1 MFSTYQDKNMTKKKD
16 FLSALS
22 EQVEAKNQG
31 KVDRIRTIDDYRPIE
46 KRTDAEDDF
55 AIPEAKETPS
65 ETIKEEPA
73 AVPQEE
79 PAAVTREEP
88 AAVPQEEEEDSGRPA
103 SFTQETFHRIE
114 KPQRTLSKTGI
125 AVIAVLALLAAG
137 LIYWFGFAPK
147 ITMPEFAGKSISEVS
162 SWARQNKIANTSI
175 ATVEE
180 YSLEYPDDTIISQT
194 VSAGKKIKADTPIT
208 LTVSKGPDPDEKIDF
223 PDIRNMTLSELQEW
237 KDENQLLKTK
247 ITTQYSTTVEN
258 GNVISYDLKNV
269 SESDFTR
276 GTTLSIVCSK
286 GEAPVGQVTV
296 EDFRNKTLAEAEQW
310 ASNKKVSIQKQEQ
323 FSDSVQAGC
332 IISQTPSSGTA
343 VKQGDYVTVVVS
355 KGKGVSIPQ
364 LVGYSAE
371 QLEAWQ
377 SNSRNSVVIV
387 PTTVY
392 NEAPYGSVIAQSIT
406 PGTIVESGA
415 VLELKI
421 SLYLPVMET
430 NSRQWLGKDY
440 LELKK
445 WVDDANFKGANIQ
458 AGEYGAF
465 ATRTCSDEFPVPGSI
480 INYACEYGTE
490 DSDGS
495 YSYSSGCE
503 RPLNLYSRIG
513 YQVSTGACTVPTPT
527 PVPTPADVVL
537 TGDDVASL
545 SAIQSFCS
553 SYQMSC
559 TYEPVTDGSVDNVEI
574 TAEGSIHK
582 TGDIF
587 QQIIKSGSK
596 IAVRYNPAPPTPT
609 PGP

>member
-1 MFSTYQDKNMTKKKD
+1 MSNKKD
-16 FLSALS
+16 FLSALA
-22 EQVEAKNQG
+22 EQVDAKKQG
-31 KVDRIRTIDDYRPIE
+31 KVEKIKTIDDYKP
-46 KRTDAEDDF
+46 AERRVEENDF
-55 AIPEAKETPS
+55 DISDVKETPVNEKAPVS
-65 ETIKEEPA
+65 SKPEPA
-73 AVPQEE
+73 KQKA
-79 PAAVTREEP
+79 
-88 AAVPQEEEEDSGRPA
+88 EEEDSDRPA

-114 KPQRTLSKTGI
+114 KPRRTLSRTGI
-125 AVIAVLALLAAG
+125 ILLVLLAAAAAG

-147 ITMPEFAGKSISEVS
+147 ITMPEFAGKNISEVS

-180 YSLEYPDDTIISQT
+180 YSLEYADDVVISQT
-194 VSAGKKIKADTPIT
+194 IAAGKKIKADTPIT
-208 LTVSKGPDPDEKIDF
+208 LTVSKGPDPDEKVDF
-223 PDIRNMTLSELQEW
+223 PDIRSMTMPELQEW

-247 ITTQYSTTVEN
+247 ITTQYSSIVEN
-258 GNVISYDLKNV
+258 GGVISYDLKNV

-310 ASNKKVSIQKQEQ
+310 AANKKVSIQKQEQ
-323 FSDSVQAGC
+323 FSDAVQPGY

-343 VKQGDYVTVVVS
+343 MKQGDTMTVVVS
-355 KGKGVSIPQ
+355 KGIGVTIPQ

-371 QLEAWQ
+371 QLQAWQ
-377 SNSRNSVVIV
+377 SNSRNTVTVV

-392 NEAPYGSVIAQSIT
+392 NEAPYGSVIEQSIT

-430 NSRQWLGKDY
+430 NSRQWLGVDY

-465 ATRTCSDEFPVPGSI
+465 AQRTCSDEFPVPGSI

-490 DSDGS
+490 NSDGS
-495 YSYSSGCE
+495 FSYSSGCE

-513 YQVSTGACTVPTPT
+513 YQVSTGACTVATPT
-527 PVPTPADVVL
+527 PVPTPADVVI

-553 SYQMSC
+553 YNQMSC
-559 TYEPVTDGSVDNVEI
+559 SYEPVTDGSVDNVEI
-574 TAEGSIHK
+574 TADGSVHK
-582 TGDIF
+582 TGDVF

-596 IAVRYNPAPPTPT
+596 ITVKYNPAPPTPT
-609 PGP
+609 PEP